1 MYILWKRTCQSCYT
15 EFISI
20 EYIELIDLFLL
31 FTSMYYK
38 IDIELLARFRLLLT
52 PCIKYKFLRQVLC
65 VGINH
70 TTWQEHATLSAGI
83 VLQNIIYIRAPNG
96 ISLVPGVSLIFVLL
110 PNFSIFYCAIKQFCI
125 NCMYRPK
132 LACTKKDCEPLIFY

>member
-1 MYILWKRTCQSCYT
+1 VSGLLCRIYQYRVYRTDS
-15 EFISI
+15 
-20 EYIELIDLFLL
+20 LFLL

-65 VGINH
+65 VGINY

-83 VLQNIIYIRAPNG
+83 VLQNIIYIIHSILDIRNRSESKWILFG
-96 ISLVPGVSLIFVLL
+96 CFVS
-110 PNFSIFYCAIKQFCI
+110 
-125 NCMYRPK
+125 
-132 LACTKKDCEPLIFY
+132 